1 MSVSVVIPALNEEPT
16 IAHVVR
22 ACLADN
28 PLEVLVID
36 ADSTDKTADEAT
48 RAGAEVINWRE
59 VLSDVPVRPG
69 KGESL
74 WRGVHVAHGDIVV
87 FVDADLE
94 SAAPGLVAALAA
106 PFDDDSVN
114 LVKPVYSRTFGDQPT
129 GGGRVTELTAK
140 PLLGMFFPEISH
152 ITQPLGGEYAI
163 RRSGARKLPF
173 VDGYGV
179 EAGLMIDLAHHFGA
193 DSIEQVQ
200 LPPRVHRN
208 RPLHELAPM
217 ARVVAET
224 IIDRAKLYEP
234 NPRVVLSALS
244 QRPPLVQIESEQL
257 GSSQQTEE
265 NREVMR

>member
-16 IAHVVR
+16 IVRVVR

-36 ADSTDKTADEAT
+36 ADSTDATAAEAT
-48 RAGAEVINWRE
+48 RAGARVINWRD
-59 VLSDVPVRPG
+59 VFSDVPVRPG

-74 WRGVHVAHGDIVV
+74 WRGVHASSGDIVV

-94 SAAPGLVAALAA
+94 SAAPGLVQALAA
-106 PFDDDSVN
+106 PFADEAVN

-140 PLLGMFFPEISH
+140 PLLEMFFPELSAIA
-152 ITQPLGGEYAI
+152 QPLGGEYAI
-163 RRSGARKLPF
+163 RRSIARQLPF

-179 EAGLMIDLAHHFGA
+179 EAGLMIDIAHFYGA
-193 DSIEQVQ
+193 GSISQVK

-208 RPLHELAPM
+208 RPLHQLAPM

-224 IIDRAKLYEP
+224 IIDRAKLYETD
-234 NPRVVLSALS
+234 PRVLFSELR
-244 QRPPLVQIESEQL
+244 QRPPLAQLKSEKKAVD
-257 GSSQQTEE
+257 SQEAIQ
-265 NREVMR
+265 

>member
-36 ADSTDKTADEAT
+36 ADSTDATAAEAT
-48 RAGAEVINWRE
+48 SAGARVINWRDA
-59 VLSDVPVRPG
+59 LSDVPVRPG

-74 WRGVHVAHGDIVV
+74 WRGVHAASGDTVV

-94 SAAPGLVAALAA
+94 SAAPGLVQALAA
-106 PFDDDSVN
+106 PFADETVN

-140 PLLGMFFPEISH
+140 PLLEMFFPELSAIA
-152 ITQPLGGEYAI
+152 QPLGGEYAI
-163 RRSGARKLPF
+163 RRSTARQLPF

-179 EAGLMIDLAHHFGA
+179 EAGLMIDIAHFFGA
-193 DSIEQVQ
+193 SSIAQVK

-208 RPLHELAPM
+208 RPLHQLAPM

-224 IIDRAKLYEP
+224 IIDRAKLYETD
-234 NPRVVLSALS
+234 PRILFSELR
-244 QRPPLVQIESEQL
+244 QRPPLAQLESDKYTVD
-257 GSSQQTEE
+257 SQEAIQ
-265 NREVMR
+265 